1 MMLDRDF
8 FRPEL
13 GKDGTSKLLFL
24 LGLELG
30 KDVAPKLLFL
40 FEVILQASY
49 IAILSYSY
57 ILHGTHGISFILSHM
72 HNHVA
77 I

>member
-13 GKDGTSKLLFL
+13 RKDGTSKLLFL

-49 IAILSYSY
+49 IAIY
-57 ILHGTHGISFILSHM
+57 IL
-72 HNHVA
+72 
-77 I
+77 

>member
-30 KDVAPKLLFL
+30 KDVASKLLFL
-40 FEVILQASY
+40 FEEVILQASY
-49 IAILSYSY
+49 IAIYP
-57 ILHGTHGISFILSHM
+57 I
-72 HNHVA
+72 A
-77 I
+77 IYCMGHTASVLY